1 MVAHGR
7 FSKETFEGVY
17 RALPVVD
24 KFGHM
29 KDANAPS
36 KVKFSYSGNHGYLSF
51 SDVLKRATE
60 SPVEIL
66 RTIRLP
72 ISSPSRWMRQSSFGF
87 GSV

>member
-36 KVKFSYSGNHGYLSF
+36 KVKISCSRNHGYVPS
-51 SDVLKRATE
+51 SDVSTRATVFPE
-60 SPVEIL
+60 KMND
-66 RTIRLP
+66 RLWLSGLP
-72 ISSPSRWMRQSSFGF
+72 AG
-87 GSV
+87 

>member
-36 KVKFSYSGNHGYLSF
+36 KVKIRIAQGIMVSSHLVMFGHIPQYSLQRIVQG
-51 SDVLKRATE
+51 VMATFHL
-60 SPVEIL
+60 V
-66 RTIRLP
+66 
-72 ISSPSRWMRQSSFGF
+72 MF
-87 GSV
+87 

>member
-7 FSKETFEGVY
+7 FSKENFEGVY

-36 KVKFSYSGNHGYLSF
+36 KVKISYSGLNHGYVPS
-51 SDVLKRATE
+51 SDVSKRAT
-60 SPVEIL
+60 
-66 RTIRLP
+66 
-72 ISSPSRWMRQSSFGF
+72 GF
-87 GSV
+87 PEKMNDMID

>member
-51 SDVLKRATE
+51 SDVLKRATVFPE
-60 SPVEIL
+60 KMND
-66 RTIRLP
+66 RLWLSGLP
-72 ISSPSRWMRQSSFGF
+72 AG
-87 GSV
+87 